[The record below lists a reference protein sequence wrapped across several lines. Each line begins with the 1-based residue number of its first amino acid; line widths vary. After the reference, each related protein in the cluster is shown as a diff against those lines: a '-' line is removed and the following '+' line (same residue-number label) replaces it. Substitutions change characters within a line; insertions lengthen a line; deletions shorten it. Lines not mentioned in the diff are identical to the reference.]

1 MYLVF
6 NLLMLGIDWQ
16 TEMNIMSIFALLI
29 SISIYLKQLEKHYT
43 VRANHLL
50 AGFPTN
56 AKMRAQLID
65 WLVEVQVQFKLTQET
80 FFLTVHTID
89 R

>member
-1 MYLVF
+1 MELTKWGKNGRIKRCLDALEKYGPAAKS
-6 NLLMLGIDWQ
+6 LLPK
-16 TEMNIMSIFALLI
+16 
-29 SISIYLKQLEKHYT
+29 LKQLEKNYT
-43 VRANHLL
+43 VRANHLPS
-50 AGFPTN
+50 GFPTN

-80 FFLTVHTID
+80 FFRTVHTID

>member
-1 MYLVF
+1 
-6 NLLMLGIDWQ
+6 
-16 TEMNIMSIFALLI
+16 MNIMSIFALLI